1 MILNILLIALFISI
15 LYMLS
20 TLKKK
25 KKSFNFRVLTALI
38 VGLLFGGL
46 VNLFVSNT
54 DAIDGLVVFMSIF
67 GDGYISLLKMMVIPL
82 IVVAMTTAIMNSK
95 SGEGIV
101 KIAPKVIFMLISTVA
116 IAAVVGILAVLA
128 FNIDGNVLASAVA
141 GNEDV
146 ATKSEYVV
154 DKADT
159 LSSMNY
165 AEYIVSIIPT
175 NIFEMLT
182 GSSSIATLSTVLFSM
197 FLGYAILQVRLRKPE
212 KVQPFVDF
220 MNSSKEVVLSM
231 VKEIL
236 KLTPYAIVALMATF
250 AVTSSLASL
259 AEMGKFVVASYTAI
273 VVMYGIHLLIVLIN
287 GLNPITY
294 ARKTWPVLLFGFG
307 SRSSMAALPINIETQ
322 IDTLGVDDETASIAG
337 TFGTSIGQNGCA
349 GIYPAMLAVMAAQMS
364 GVDIDILWML
374 KLVLVTAI
382 ASFGIA
388 GVGGGATFA
397 AIAVLSIMGL
407 DITIAAILVSVEPL
421 IDMAR
426 TALNISDSMLSGVV
440 VAKHNKT
447 LDKEIYN
454 QAVEVS
460 N

>member
-1 MILNILLIALFISI
+1 
-15 LYMLS
+15 
-20 TLKKK
+20 
-25 KKSFNFRVLTALI
+25 
-38 VGLLFGGL
+38 
-46 VNLFVSNT
+46 
-54 DAIDGLVVFMSIF
+54 
-67 GDGYISLLKMMVIPL
+67 
-82 IVVAMTTAIMNSK
+82 
-95 SGEGIV
+95 
-101 KIAPKVIFMLISTVA
+101 
-116 IAAVVGILAVLA
+116 
-128 FNIDGNVLASAVA
+128 
-141 GNEDV
+141 
-146 ATKSEYVV
+146 
-154 DKADT
+154 
-159 LSSMNY
+159 
-165 AEYIVSIIPT
+165 
-175 NIFEMLT
+175 
-182 GSSSIATLSTVLFSM
+182 
-197 FLGYAILQVRLRKPE
+197 
-212 KVQPFVDF
+212 

-273 VVMYGIHLLIVLIN
+273 LVMYGIHLLIALIN

-307 SRSSMAALPINIETQ
+307 SRSSMAALPLNIETQ
-322 IDTLGVDDETASIAG
+322 VDTLGVDDETASIAA

-374 KLVLVTAI
+374 KLVLVTAV